1 MYRGIRYENKITS
14 LIIVHC
20 FLLLLASCF
29 LSCEFHNWYIHAVFI
44 GKEIH
49 CASEKCS
56 SESPEIMVEDT
67 QWSEKAIFYSQ
78 SVVDIVAAGITSSI
92 NINLF
97 NTHARSTVHR
107 EEQLL
112 LSNWGGSVSW
122 TTHSGGQTLRC
133 RSKAFREIKWIYIR
147 KSHLWPLIPH
157 HETHQLQCSSL
168 AQMKT
173 HYHHLFRGE
182 NVTSSLSFTSGGG
195 FTAAQQ

>member
-1 MYRGIRYENKITS
+1 
-14 LIIVHC
+14 
-20 FLLLLASCF
+20 
-29 LSCEFHNWYIHAVFI
+29 
-44 GKEIH
+44 
-49 CASEKCS
+49 
-56 SESPEIMVEDT
+56 MVEDT
-67 QWSEKAIFYSQ
+67 QWSEKAIFYIQ

-173 HYHHLFRGE
+173 HYHHLFKGE

-195 FTAAQQ
+195 LHRRTAIAYWLRESTLECFHLNLSLHTWCKVIGSTRVRTQHCTFSRDRMVHSRH